1 MNARSSLTPVFRNVS
16 NPRSYDPHLR
26 ILITPSSRFRV
37 LRWASLQFVA
47 LLLVAGDMVGYDG
60 PDAFEEGKASSDDAG
75 SAVENDAVGQDAIER
90 VVIGDVAGLDA
101 MEEAVDEATVE
112 AAVGDVVG
120 LEVIKAADE
129 TVLGDAVKQ
138 DAIEEAVDE
147 ATVGDAVGDV
157 VGMGDGRIASKG
169 IQFLEPLI
177 KMLGANMGKMR
188 QKMLSGR

>member
-1 MNARSSLTPVFRNVS
+1 
-16 NPRSYDPHLR
+16 
-26 ILITPSSRFRV
+26 
-37 LRWASLQFVA
+37 
-47 LLLVAGDMVGYDG
+47 MVGYDG
-60 PDAFEEGKASSDDAG
+60 PDAFEEGKASSDDSG
-75 SAVENDAVGQDAIER
+75 SAVENDAVGQDAIEGAVDDATVGAAVGGSVGLDAIKAEVETVVGDAVGQETIER
-90 VVIGDVAGLDA
+90 VVI
-101 MEEAVDEATVE
+101 
-112 AAVGDVVG
+112 
-120 LEVIKAADE
+120 
-129 TVLGDAVKQ
+129 GDAVKQ